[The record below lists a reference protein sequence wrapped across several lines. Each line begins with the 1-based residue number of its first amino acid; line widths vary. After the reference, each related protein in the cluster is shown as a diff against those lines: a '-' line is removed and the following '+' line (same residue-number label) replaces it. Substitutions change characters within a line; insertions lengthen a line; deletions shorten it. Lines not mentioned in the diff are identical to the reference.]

1 MKVAITGGIGSGKSF
16 VCSLLKERNIEVYDC
31 DSAAKRIMRESA
43 EVRNALTNLLG
54 ADTYMQEGGAIRLN
68 KSVIAQFLL
77 ASEVNA
83 AKINGIVHPAV
94 AQDFKSSGINFME
107 CALLFQS
114 GFNKL
119 VDKTICVSAPVE
131 VRVRR
136 VMQRDSISEAKA
148 LEWIGCQMPQDDME
162 RLSDFV
168 ILNDGKADLQEQIS
182 AILSTLGLEKKA
194 KE

>member
-16 VCSLLKERNIEVYDC
+16 VCTLLKERNIEVYDC

-43 EVRNALTNLLG
+43 ELRNALTNLLG
-54 ADTYMQEGGAIRLN
+54 ADTYVQEGGAIRLN

-77 ASEVNA
+77 ASEANA

-148 LEWIGCQMPQDDME
+148 LEWIGCQMSQDDME

>member
-16 VCSLLKERNIEVYDC
+16 VCTLLKERNIEVYDC

-54 ADTYMQEGGAIRLN
+54 ADAYVQEGGAIRLN

>member
-16 VCSLLKERNIEVYDC
+16 VCTLLKERNIEVYDC

-77 ASEVNA
+77 ASEANA